1 MSFLRQSPP
10 SNHYNFHLDNC
21 PSQCTLQRP
30 SGVLHSGCRCWK
42 QPHSCSSHSQ
52 SFGFQQIFC
61 RIQSPSSILGRTTSP
76 RGRTTSTSSPELPTT
91 ALSTNLLE
99 IPFLIPPPPSGR
111 GAGTQ
116 HSEVVRL
123 AENAPKMLSLMT

>member
-1 MSFLRQSPP
+1 MLG
-10 SNHYNFHLDNC
+10 N
-21 PSQCTLQRP
+21 
-30 SGVLHSGCRCWK
+30 K
-42 QPHSCSSHSQ
+42 
-52 SFGFQQIFC
+52 
-61 RIQSPSSILGRTTSP
+61 IQSPSSILGRTTSP

-99 IPFLIPPPPSGR
+99 IPFLIPPPPRGG